1 MFEQLSIFD
10 IYDTKK
16 KPFKITNQI
25 RLIELF
31 GGIGSQHMSLRDLG
45 ADVVPWKLVE
55 FDKYAIK
62 SYNAIHGT
70 NFETTDIRDVHGK
83 DLEIVDTD
91 KYTYIVCYSYP
102 CFTKDTLVLTDDGFK
117 TIENVTE
124 DDKVLTH
131 SNTYKKVLK
140 SKCTGTKEIYQ
151 IKAMAFDSIRC
162 TENHRFYA
170 RKCVRKYPR
179 YADGSRGY
187 IRSFD
192 KPEWVECKD
201 LDSSYYLGMAINQN
215 SYIPKW
221 GGITLCWSD
230 GRKPRHKNQ
239 LNVLMDNEDFW
250 WIVGRYLG
258 DGWER
263 TGGGIIICCKSGER
277 NDITEKL
284 DRCNLH
290 YSISEER
297 TVEKIHI
304 PIKELGMFMS
314 QFGKYAYGKKIPGFV
329 FDLPCNLLKALT
341 EGYVSADGSRK
352 GNLTRVSS
360 VSRELIYGFA
370 QIVAKA
376 YKTPIRVYKGERK
389 KTCVIEGRLC
399 NQRNAYSLN
408 WKTEKKKQ
416 DHAFYEDGYI
426 WFPIQ
431 SICNTHSYEEVFDLE
446 VENDHSFT
454 ANGCIVHNCTDLSL
468 AGLQKG
474 MSKEDWLQGHSTR
487 SGLLWEVE
495 RILLELSAEY
505 RELPQVLLMENVP
518 QVHAKKNLK
527 DYESWLKTL
536 EDLGYTNYWQDLN
549 AKDYGIA
556 QNRNRTFCVS
566 ILGNYDY
573 KFPEPIELNTV
584 MKDYLEEHPSEK
596 LYLNSDRAK
605 KLIDELVEGGKLPN

>member
-16 KPFKITNQI
+16 KPFKITNPI

-31 GGIGSQHMSLRDLG
+31 GGIGSQYMSLRDLG

-102 CFTKDTLVLTDDGFK
+102 
-117 TIENVTE
+117 
-124 DDKVLTH
+124 
-131 SNTYKKVLK
+131 
-140 SKCTGTKEIYQ
+140 
-151 IKAMAFDSIRC
+151 
-162 TENHRFYA
+162 
-170 RKCVRKYPR
+170 
-179 YADGSRGY
+179 
-187 IRSFD
+187 
-192 KPEWVECKD
+192 
-201 LDSSYYLGMAINQN
+201 
-215 SYIPKW
+215 
-221 GGITLCWSD
+221 
-230 GRKPRHKNQ
+230 
-239 LNVLMDNEDFW
+239 
-250 WIVGRYLG
+250 
-258 DGWER
+258 
-263 TGGGIIICCKSGER
+263 
-277 NDITEKL
+277 
-284 DRCNLH
+284 
-290 YSISEER
+290 
-297 TVEKIHI
+297 
-304 PIKELGMFMS
+304 
-314 QFGKYAYGKKIPGFV
+314 
-329 FDLPCNLLKALT
+329 
-341 EGYVSADGSRK
+341 
-352 GNLTRVSS
+352 
-360 VSRELIYGFA
+360 
-370 QIVAKA
+370 
-376 YKTPIRVYKGERK
+376 
-389 KTCVIEGRLC
+389 
-399 NQRNAYSLN
+399 
-408 WKTEKKKQ
+408 
-416 DHAFYEDGYI
+416 
-426 WFPIQ
+426 
-431 SICNTHSYEEVFDLE
+431 
-446 VENDHSFT
+446 
-454 ANGCIVHNCTDLSL
+454 CTDLSL

-573 KFPEPIELNTV
+573 KFPEPIELTTV